1 MCISVEILM
10 QKDVFDPN
18 KAASRR
24 SQRYFCQTF
33 QRWSNSPEIGHAANK
48 TFFVLGVGPETWA
61 IGVKKMLCSILTPTR
76 WWENSHQGLEVA
88 CI

>member
-1 MCISVEILM
+1 MKIFV
-10 QKDVFDPN
+10 QKNDSDPN

-33 QRWSNSPEIGHAANK
+33 HRWSNSPEIGHAANK
-48 TFFVLGVGPETWA
+48 TFFQLGVGPETWA
-61 IGVKKMLCSILTPTR
+61 IGVKKMLCSTLTPTR
-76 WWENSHQGLEVA
+76 WWENSHQGLEVV